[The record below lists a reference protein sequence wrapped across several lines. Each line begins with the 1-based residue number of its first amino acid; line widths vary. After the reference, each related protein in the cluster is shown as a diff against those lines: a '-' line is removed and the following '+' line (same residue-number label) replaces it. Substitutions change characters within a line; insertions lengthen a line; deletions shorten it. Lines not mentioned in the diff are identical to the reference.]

1 MDRERENLE
10 HQRQQLLQERQQ
22 FHLEQLR
29 AAEMRQRQLAAH
41 QLLNENKL
49 AIPVVPNA
57 VVVQQPVQVTANP
70 VASMPQQVSQPSPA
84 VNMQRPPSQNQPQEL
99 QSWHLFMY

>member
-1 MDRERENLE
+1 
-10 HQRQQLLQERQQ
+10 
-22 FHLEQLR
+22 
-29 AAEMRQRQLAAH
+29 MRQRQLAAH

-57 VVVQQPVQVTANP
+57 VVVQQPVQVIAANT

-84 VNMQRPPSQNQPQEL
+84 INMQRPPSQNQPQEL
-99 QSWHLFMY
+99 QGWHFFLFFLGLKVNLRTCLTQIRL